1 MGKASSSK
9 KVARAARAG
18 GQTSQGP
25 KRQLAFPISI
35 AAVVVVGV
43 LLIVFARGANQE
55 VAAESPKVG
64 EHWHAAYGIYVC
76 DALLPS
82 LTDVVAHTTGLHTND
97 DGVPNIP
104 PFLTGTAGRNAT
116 LGVFGETVGLSFT
129 SDSFTVNGTTY
140 ATGFDCNGQP
150 AEVSLH
156 VWPADDLDAEP
167 TVLTEGFAGFRF
179 GQDRLAVTL
188 AVVPPGTEVPRPP
201 SVPELDQLSD
211 LPGSTTN
218 IPENAVPSTVAG
230 APPSDPAATGADA
243 VVPNSSPLVD
253 GGGAPVTT
261 VAP

>member
-25 KRQLAFPISI
+25 KRQLAFPLSI
-35 AAVVVVGV
+35 AAVVLVGV
-43 LLIVFARGANQE
+43 VLIVVARGANQE

-76 DALLPS
+76 DTFLPS
-82 LTDVVAHTTGLHTND
+82 LKDVGADTTGLHTHD
-97 DGVPNIP
+97 DGVAHIH
-104 PFLTGTAGRNAT
+104 PFLSGSAGRNAT

-140 ATGFDCNGQP
+140 ANGFDCNGQP

-156 VWPADDLDAEP
+156 AWPADDPNAAA
-167 TVLTEGFAGFRF
+167 TVLTRDFADYRF
-179 GQDRLAVTL
+179 AEDRLAVTL

-211 LPGSTTN
+211 LPGSNTN
-218 IPENAVPSTVAG
+218 VPENAVPSTVAG
-230 APPSDPAATGADA
+230 APATTAA
-243 VVPNSSPLVD
+243 P
-253 GGGAPVTT
+253 
-261 VAP
+261 